1 VVSALTWLMRMTV
14 GAYLLAAVGGCA
26 DAERNGG
33 ALHGP
38 VGGAADAAMNAPMG
52 GAGAQSAG
60 SVATDASSAGARPDA
75 SAGSPS
81 DGATSAGNDAAAGHR
96 DGGDAGDTG
105 DAGDA
110 GARPV
115 LPAQRDSRP
124 LAGPPSYLG
133 SVDNSAECS
142 RSYPTVGFEPIA
154 EPGERFPLFLYFVG
168 TAFVP
173 DPSGTHEDPAALAV
187 AEAMARRGFVA
198 LSVGYDNG
206 AVAWLS
212 DHEAQLACLFAKD
225 SPSSVLSVAC
235 ALPQVDCDQGIA
247 TWGHSQGALVGVLAA
262 RIDDRVRAAWATGY
276 GGDGRT
282 TLSRNRLRVVNGEA
296 DFNNGTAD
304 TLNAIT
310 GLTPAECPAGAST
323 CLRADGSGWIIVR
336 KAELADPASSSADHC
351 WFAKRACLDSTV
363 VLEPSWTDRASTRP
377 YALELNAD
385 WLARTAR
392 TP

>member
-1 VVSALTWLMRMTV
+1 MRMTL
-14 GAYLLAAVGGCA
+14 GAYLLAAVGGCGQ
-26 DAERNGG
+26 AERTAGAPREPASAGAGG
-33 ALHGP
+33 T
-38 VGGAADAAMNAPMG
+38 VSAPIG

-60 SVATDASSAGARPDA
+60 SVAADASNAGAGADA
-75 SAGSPS
+75 SAGAP
-81 DGATSAGNDAAAGHR
+81 ADAAPPVVQDAAVGDR
-96 DGGDAGDTG
+96 DGGDGVDG
-105 DAGDA
+105 
-110 GARPV
+110 GAPV

-124 LAGPPSYLG
+124 LADPPSYLG

-142 RSYPTVGFEPIA
+142 RSYPTTGFEPIGQ
-154 EPGERFPLFLYFVG
+154 PGERFPLFLYFVG

-173 DPSGTHEDPAALAV
+173 DPSATHEDPAALAV

-225 SPSSVLSVAC
+225 SASSVLSVAC

-310 GLTPAECPAGAST
+310 DLTPAECPAGAST

-351 WFAKRACLDSTV
+351 WFAKRACLDSATA
-363 VLEPSWTDRASTRP
+363 LEPSWTDRASTRA